1 MADRGPGR
9 LAGKTAIVTGG
20 ATGIGEASARL
31 FAAEGA
37 HVFIANRR
45 AELGESVAADI
56 RASGHAATFVR
67 TDVTDAASV
76 ASLFATVSDAAPQL
90 DIVFNVVGI
99 SGRRFGDGP
108 IHECTEDGWDVTMEA
123 NVRSMF
129 LMCRSAVAAL
139 REAGGGSIIN
149 MSSVLGMSPA
159 PTLFGTHAYAASKG
173 AIIALSE
180 SMAAYY
186 ASDGIRVNVLAPALI
201 ETPMSERARTNRR
214 IVDYMKT
221 KQPLTGAMG
230 APEDCARAALYLAS
244 DESSFVTGVVLPVD
258 GGWMVSEGQIP
269 PAD

>member
-1 MADRGPGR
+1 MGRRVGR
-9 LAGKTAIVTGG
+9 LDGKTAIVTGG

-31 FAAEGA
+31 FASEGA
-37 HVFIANRR
+37 RVFIANRR
-45 AELGESVAADI
+45 ADVGEAVAVSI
-56 RASGHAATFVR
+56 RDSGGSATYVP

-76 ASLFATVSDAAPQL
+76 DRLFATAADGHDKL

-108 IHECTEDGWDVTMEA
+108 IHECTEEGWDVTMDV

-129 LMCRSAVAAL
+129 LMCRAAIAPL
-139 REAGGGSIIN
+139 RAAGGGSIIN

-186 ASDGIRVNVLAPALI
+186 AADRIRVNVLAPALI
-201 ETPMSERARTNRR
+201 ATPMSERAQDNPR
-214 IVDYMKT
+214 IVEYMKT

-230 APEDCARAALYLAS
+230 APGDCAHAALYLAS
-244 DESSFVTGVVLPVD
+244 DESAFVTGVTLPVD

-269 PAD
+269 PGE

>member
-1 MADRGPGR
+1 MADPAVGR
-9 LAGKTAIVTGG
+9 LDGKTAIVTGG

-37 HVFIANRR
+37 QVFIANRR
-45 AELGESVAADI
+45 ADLGESVAQDI
-56 RASGHAATFVR
+56 RASGGAATFVQ
-67 TDVTDAASV
+67 TDVTDAV
-76 ASLFATVSDAAPQL
+76 AVAALFATVQDSARL
-90 DIVFNVVGI
+90 DVVFNVVGI

-108 IHECTEDGWDVTMEA
+108 IHKCTEEGWDVTMDV

-129 LMCRSAVAAL
+129 LMCRAAVAAL
-139 REAGGGSIIN
+139 RDSGGSIIN

-159 PTLFGTHAYAASKG
+159 PILFGTHAYAASKG

-201 ETPMSERARTNRR
+201 ETPMSARAQTNTR
-214 IVDYMKT
+214 IVEYMKT

-230 APEDCARAALYLAS
+230 LPEDCARAALYLAS
-244 DESSFVTGVVLPVD
+244 DESAFVTGIVLPVD

>member
-1 MADRGPGR
+1 
-9 LAGKTAIVTGG
+9 
-20 ATGIGEASARL
+20 
-31 FAAEGA
+31 
-37 HVFIANRR
+37 VFIANRR

-56 RASGHAATFVR
+56 RAAGHAATFVQ
-67 TDVTDAASV
+67 TDVTDARSVEDLFASV
-76 ASLFATVSDAAPQL
+76 ERESGRL

-108 IHECTEDGWDVTMEA
+108 IHECTEDGWDITMNV

-129 LMCRSAVAAL
+129 LMCRAAVGAF
-139 REAGGGSIIN
+139 RRAGGGSIIN

-180 SMAAYY
+180 SMAGYY
-186 ASDGIRVNVLAPALI
+186 ASDAIRVNVLAPALI
-201 ETPMSERARTNRR
+201 ATPMSERAQTNAR
-214 IVDYMKT
+214 IVEYLKT

-230 APEDCARAALYLAS
+230 VPEDCARAALFLAS
-244 DESSFVTGVVLPVD
+244 DESSFVTGTVLPVD

>member
-1 MADRGPGR
+1 MGR
-9 LAGKTAIVTGG
+9 LDGKTAIVTGG

-45 AELGESVAADI
+45 VNVGEAVAASI
-56 RASGHAATFVR
+56 RDAGGSATHVQ
-67 TDVTDAASV
+67 TDVTESASV
-76 ASLFATVSDAAPQL
+76 AELFAIAADEAERL
-90 DIVFNVVGI
+90 DVVFNVVGI
-99 SGRRFGDGP
+99 SGRRLGDGP
-108 IHECTEDGWDVTMEA
+108 VHECTEIGWDVTMDV

-129 LMCRSAVAAL
+129 LMCRAAIPAL
-139 REAGGGSIIN
+139 RRAGGGSIIN

-173 AIIALSE
+173 AIIALSQ

-186 ASDGIRVNVLAPALI
+186 AADRIRVNVLAPALI
-201 ETPMSERARTNRR
+201 ATPMSERAQDSPR
-214 IVDYMKT
+214 IVEYMKT

-230 APEDCARAALYLAS
+230 APGDCAHAALYLAS
-244 DESSFVTGVVLPVD
+244 DESAFVTGVTLPVD

-269 PAD
+269 PEAQPEA

>member
-1 MADRGPGR
+1 MGR
-9 LAGKTAIVTGG
+9 LQGRTAIVTGG

-37 HVFIANRR
+37 RVFIANRR
-45 AELGESVAADI
+45 AELGQAVAAGI
-56 RASGHAATFVR
+56 RQDGGAATFVQ
-67 TDVTDAASV
+67 TDVTDPASV
-76 ASLFATVSDAAPQL
+76 ASLFATVAADAPRL
-90 DIVFNVVGI
+90 DVVFNVVGI

-108 IHECTEDGWDVTMEA
+108 IHECTEEGWDVTMDV

-129 LMCRSAVAAL
+129 LMCRAAIPAL
-139 REAGGGSIIN
+139 RVAGGGSIIN

-201 ETPMSERARTNRR
+201 ATPMSERAQANARVAAY
-214 IVDYMKT
+214 IET

-230 APEDCARAALYLAS
+230 TPEDCANAALYLAS
-244 DESSFVTGVVLPVD
+244 DESSFVTGVTLPVD

-269 PAD
+269 PPE

>member
-1 MADRGPGR
+1 MGR
-9 LAGKTAIVTGG
+9 LDGKTAIVTGG

-31 FAAEGA
+31 YAAEGA
-37 HVFIANRR
+37 RVFIANRR
-45 AELGESVAADI
+45 ADVGEAVAADV
-56 RASGHAATFVR
+56 RDAGGSATHVR
-67 TDVTDAASV
+67 TDVTDAESV
-76 ASLFATVSDAAPQL
+76 ARLFSTVANEADQL

-108 IHECTEDGWDVTMEA
+108 IHECTEEGWDETTNA
-123 NVRSMF
+123 NLRSMF
-129 LMCRSAVAAL
+129 LMCRAAVPAL
-139 REAGGGSIIN
+139 RRAGGGSIIN

-186 ASDGIRVNVLAPALI
+186 AADRIRVNVLAPALI
-201 ETPMSERARTNRR
+201 ATPMSERAQDNPR
-214 IVDYMKT
+214 IVGYMKT

-230 APEDCARAALYLAS
+230 TPGDCAHAALYLAS
-244 DESSFVTGVVLPVD
+244 DESAFVTGVTLPVD

-269 PAD
+269 PDE